1 MTTATRRNPRD
12 RKRYFRRQT
21 ARSAAEQ
28 AAIRESWGVVTVSA
42 TRIRRTVTV
51 AVGAAALLV
60 LAGCSG
66 VVTNKSHDPADTAC
80 PYVLHL
86 QDRES
91 GTRSQVCVSEQEY
104 GDTPIGT
111 QWGEESR

>member
-1 MTTATRRNPRD
+1 MTAATRRNPRD
-12 RKRYFRRQT
+12 RKRYFRRQA

-42 TRIRRTVTV
+42 TRRTVTV
-51 AVGAAALLV
+51 AAGAAALLV

-66 VVTNKSHDPADTAC
+66 VVMDKTHDPDDTAC

-91 GTRSQVCVSEQEY
+91 GAASEVCVSGQEY
-104 GDTPIGT
+104 RGTPIGT
-111 QWGEESR
+111 QWGEENPR